1 VARAKPAVPARAWP
15 ALLAVRSLVGE
26 RPLVGLPGFRSV
38 LVVAPHPDD
47 ESVGAGGTI
56 RLLADAGAS
65 VTILFATSG
74 EATIGAPDDPE
85 EVSSRR
91 RSEALAACRLLGATP
106 RFLDHPDGGLSGAT
120 DLLARE
126 MGAAAGE
133 LRPEAVFL
141 PWFADGHP
149 DHEACT
155 IALSQA
161 GIDPKVEVWGFETWT
176 PLPANRLVDIT
187 PAIGAKRAAVAA
199 HSTAHLAFDL
209 GALIG
214 LSRYRSVHGLMGQ
227 GYAEAFLAAP
237 VPQYLK
243 LATDARTS
251 AQERSGPADAGPQT
265 SL

>member
-1 VARAKPAVPARAWP
+1 MARAKPMVPVRAWP
-15 ALLAVRSLVGE
+15 ALLTVRSLAGD
-26 RPLVGLPGFRSV
+26 RPLIGVPDFKSV

-65 VTILFATSG
+65 VTVVFATSG
-74 EATIGAPDDPE
+74 EATSGAPDAPE
-85 EVSSRR
+85 EVSFRR
-91 RSEALAACRLLGATP
+91 RSEAMAACRLLGAVP
-106 RFLDHPDGGLSGAT
+106 RFLDHPDGALSGAT

-126 MGAAAGE
+126 MGEVVGE

-155 IALSQA
+155 VALSQA
-161 GIDPKVEVWGFETWT
+161 GIDPGVEVWGFETWT

-209 GALIG
+209 GALLG
-214 LSRYRSVHGLMGQ
+214 LSRYRSVHGLMGR
-227 GYAEAFLAAP
+227 GYAEAFLAARAP
-237 VPQYLK
+237 EYLE
-243 LATDARTS
+243 LAAGARRA
-251 AQERSGPADAGPQT
+251 AQERTGPADAPRRT
-265 SL
+265 RR

>member
-1 VARAKPAVPARAWP
+1 MVPARAWP
-15 ALLAVRSLVGE
+15 ALLTIRSLVGE

-65 VTILFATSG
+65 VTVLFATSG
-74 EATIGAPDDPE
+74 EATIGAPDEPE

-91 RSEALAACRLLGATP
+91 RSEAMAACRLLGATP
-106 RFLDHPDGGLSGAT
+106 RFLDHPDGGLSAAT
-120 DLLARE
+120 ESLARE
-126 MGAAAGE
+126 MGAAVGE

-155 IALSQA
+155 VALAKS
-161 GIDPKVEVWGFETWT
+161 GIDPRVEIWGFETWT
-176 PLPANRLVDIT
+176 PLPANRVVDIT

-209 GALIG
+209 GALLG

-237 VPQYLK
+237 AGQYLE
-243 LATDARTS
+243 LAGGARAA
-251 AQERSGPADAGPQT
+251 AQERSGPADARLQRGN
-265 SL
+265 